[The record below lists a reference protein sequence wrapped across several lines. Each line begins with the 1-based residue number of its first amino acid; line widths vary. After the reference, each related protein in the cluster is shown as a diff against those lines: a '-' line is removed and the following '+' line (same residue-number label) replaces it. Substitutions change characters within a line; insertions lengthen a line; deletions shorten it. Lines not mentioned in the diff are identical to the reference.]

1 MSSEH
6 SKLNMEVKARA
17 AAALQNQNGEL
28 PVVGKYRKL
37 FVRRFQSIVLTTSCV
52 DSVGMSLKAL
62 STGPDNGTP
71 KSSVKSKRSSTMQ
84 KFHKAAGHPGDCIKS
99 LQVNLLEVGKGRN
112 NATLR
117 EIINCRPFGPLPGC
131 KASNMRPPMCE
142 QNIQL
147 ISGVGP
153 SSQPLSVS
161 SCMVMS

>member
-1 MSSEH
+1 
-6 SKLNMEVKARA
+6 MEVRAREA
-17 AAALQNQNGEL
+17 APVCLFNTRMKNFLWSGNIGNCLYAAF
-28 PVVGKYRKL
+28 K
-37 FVRRFQSIVLTTSCV
+37 SIVLTTSCV

-84 KFHKAAGHPGDCIKS
+84 KFHKAAGHPDDCIKS

-117 EIINCRPFGPLPGC
+117 EIMNCRPFGPLPGC
-131 KASNMRPPMCE
+131 KASNMQPPMCE